1 MYRAWSLFW
10 FILVRFVSINLHQ
23 MMMEQAIVSS
33 NLKDFIAEEFAFD

>member
-23 MMMEQAIVSS
+23 MMTEQAIVSS
-33 NLKDFIAEEFAFD
+33 NLKDVIAEEFAFD